1 MKIKRWLSTI
11 MAMCIFMSLITC
23 MPVSAA
29 AQEWTYCLKVQ
40 ISDAKDS
47 KSKDGNIKGYLYFN
61 GEDEEVFTLQNTK
74 TSGEM
79 SETTHT
85 SSRAPWTLDK
95 VTIENVTTDAF
106 KILYVS
112 LGVAKKGSDSYR
124 WIIDEIYP
132 DGNGTKDGLWI
143 EKNKKRST
151 TYSINV
157 NTKRRLKTV
166 GNFDDF
172 GSTMY
177 LNPTGEK
184 DSVTY
189 EYNGYVGDQ
198 YNDILNDNKEYC
210 ILLFFIPINLNYS
223 PTSSVDWST
232 FV

>member
-61 GEDEEVFTLQNTK
+61 GEEDEEVFTLQNTK

-112 LGVAKKGSDSYR
+112 LGVTKKGSDSYR

-157 NTKRRLKTV
+157 NTK
-166 GNFDDF
+166 DA
-172 GSTMY
+172 
-177 LNPTGEK
+177 
-184 DSVTY
+184 
-189 EYNGYVGDQ
+189 
-198 YNDILNDNKEYC
+198 
-210 ILLFFIPINLNYS
+210 
-223 PTSSVDWST
+223 
-232 FV
+232 